1 MREVGGT
8 RLRLLLAL
16 GRNCSSLSI
25 LADPGPERSHES
37 GYFWTSSPGKGFPGS
52 SAGKESTCIAE
63 DPSSIPGSGRFPWR
77 RDSLPTAV
85 FMGFPGDSAGKE
97 SAWNAGDLGLIPG
110 LGRFPWRR
118 PWQPTPVFLPGKIPW
133 TEEHGGLQS
142 MGSQRVGHD

>member
-1 MREVGGT
+1 MQYPCSLGLSEKVAKLFPGLTGLCDVREVEGT

-37 GYFWTSSPGKGFPGS
+37 GYFWTSSPRKGFPTS

-77 RDSLPTAV
+77 RDTLPLQYSWASQSLA
-85 FMGFPGDSAGKE
+85 DSLK
-97 SAWNAGDLGLIPG
+97 N
-110 LGRFPWRR
+110 
-118 PWQPTPVFLPGKIPW
+118 LPGVQETW
-133 TEEHGGLQS
+133 
-142 MGSQRVGHD
+142 V

>member
-1 MREVGGT
+1 METRLQYPCSLGLSEKVAKLFPGLTGLCDVREVEGT

-37 GYFWTSSPGKGFPGS
+37 GYFWTSSPRKGFPTS

-77 RDSLPTAV
+77 RDTLPLQYSWASQSLA
-85 FMGFPGDSAGKE
+85 DSLK
-97 SAWNAGDLGLIPG
+97 N
-110 LGRFPWRR
+110 
-118 PWQPTPVFLPGKIPW
+118 LPGMQETW
-133 TEEHGGLQS
+133 
-142 MGSQRVGHD
+142 V

>member
-97 SAWNAGDLGLIPG
+97 SAWN
-110 LGRFPWRR
+110 PW
-118 PWQPTPVFLPGKIPW
+118 VGKIPLEEAMATHSSILAWKNPMDRGAWW
-133 TEEHGGLQS
+133 TAVYGVTKS
-142 MGSQRVGHD
+142 RT